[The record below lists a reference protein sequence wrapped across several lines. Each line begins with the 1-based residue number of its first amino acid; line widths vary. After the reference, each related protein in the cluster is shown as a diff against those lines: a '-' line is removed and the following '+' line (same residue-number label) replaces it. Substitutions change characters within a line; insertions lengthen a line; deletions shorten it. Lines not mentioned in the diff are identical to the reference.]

1 MNNASSWTHTEF
13 NGDATSLWITVL
25 NEDGDLGNH
34 QHKHQG
40 EQGHGE
46 VGQEVAERMRGE
58 QLNGRGGA
66 QG

>member
-1 MNNASSWTHTEF
+1 MLLAF
-13 NGDATSLWITVL
+13 KTVL

-34 QHKHQG
+34 QHKNQG
-40 EQGHGE
+40 EQGHRE
-46 VGQEVAERMRGE
+46 VGREVAERMRGE

>member
-1 MNNASSWTHTEF
+1 MLLHGHTQ
-13 NGDATSLWITVL
+13 SLTEMLLAFKTVL

-34 QHKHQG
+34 QHKNQG
-40 EQGHGE
+40 EQGHRE
-46 VGQEVAERMRGE
+46 VGREVAERMRGE